1 MRFDDASID
10 VLAEII
16 AEAARV
22 EIMPRFRR
30 LSRDDVRRK
39 TSAADLVT
47 EADIRAER
55 LIAERLRQ
63 RWPGALIVGE
73 EACSEDPARGARRGG
88 GARPRGGAAR
98 AGPGKLAARRAGE
111 ADLAFVI
118 DPVDGT
124 FNFASDVPLF
134 GVILAVVAGGETVA
148 GLIHDPVGGDC
159 LVGVAGGGSHIR
171 RGDGTCEPVRVAD
184 PVPFAEM
191 TGSVSWQ
198 YFAEPERSLLA
209 RNQTGTLASFG
220 YRCSAHE
227 YRLLASGHA
236 HFVVYNKLMPWDH
249 LAGVLIHG
257 EAGGHSARLD
267 GSRYRPWHLGGGL
280 LAAPDRDSWE
290 EVRRE
295 LWKGA

>member
-73 EACSEDPARGARRGG
+73 EACSEDPARL
-88 GARPRGGAAR
+88 
-98 AGPGKLAARRAGE
+98 AGLGE

-124 FNFASDVPLF
+124 FNFASEVPLL